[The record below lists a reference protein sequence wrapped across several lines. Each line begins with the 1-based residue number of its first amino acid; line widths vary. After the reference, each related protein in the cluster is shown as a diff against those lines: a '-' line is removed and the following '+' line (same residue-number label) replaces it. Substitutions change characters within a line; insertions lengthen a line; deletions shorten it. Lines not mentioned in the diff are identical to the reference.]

1 MLGEREMADDKVV
14 EAQEGKEEHN
24 HDQERDVS
32 QVVPA
37 VRNDFLFHI
46 LFS

>member
-1 MLGEREMADDKVV
+1 MKVERMLGEREMADDKVV

-32 QVVPA
+32 QWE
-37 VRNDFLFHI
+37 RDD
-46 LFS
+46 